1 MSEDLSKYRI
11 KQLSIFSENK
21 PGRLAAVSKALMEER
36 INILAFSIAEGAG
49 YGVIRVIVDK
59 PEMGLEKLHR
69 AGFMVRF
76 TDVMAVEMK
85 DKPGGLYEL
94 TQMLSDA
101 GVNIEYAYGY
111 RNKPC
116 AVLIIRVEEVD
127 QGIEKVLAH
136 GAKLLDTDHFQ
147 LDSCSN

>member
-1 MSEDLSKYRI
+1 MNEDISRYRI
-11 KQLSIFSENK
+11 KQLSIFSENR
-21 PGRLAAVSKALMEER
+21 PGRLAAVSKVLMEER

-59 PEMGLEKLHR
+59 PEKGLEKLLH

-94 TQMLSDA
+94 TQMLSEA

-127 QGIEKVLAH
+127 QGIRKVLAH

-147 LDSCSN
+147 LDSCST